1 MTEAPETVS
10 SVPRDLWSNRRTT
23 VRTSGTSTVYPFVSS
38 SAPAVVD
45 RDVGGGGVGGG
56 GGGVGGGGGGDS
68 EGGGG
73 CVSGVDE
80 GRGGGHGLVA
90 GAEHAS

>member
-45 RDVGGGGVGGG
+45 RDVGGGG